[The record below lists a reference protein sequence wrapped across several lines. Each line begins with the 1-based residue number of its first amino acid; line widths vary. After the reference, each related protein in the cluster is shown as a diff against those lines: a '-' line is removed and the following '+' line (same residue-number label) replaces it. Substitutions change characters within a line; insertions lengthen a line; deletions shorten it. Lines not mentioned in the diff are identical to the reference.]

1 MRLRTMQKDDTI
13 FVAGHKGLVG
23 SAIVRRLKEDGYTK
37 IITKDRSECDL
48 TKSDDVRK
56 LFEDIYTLVAV
67 KTPIYVKENVL
78 YVLLLLI
85 IVFKSLF
92 TNPIKKREDCS
103 KVIILLVISGIVRK
117 YDKLP
122 DAGKIGFRE

>member
-1 MRLRTMQKDDTI
+1 MRIRTMQKDSKI

-56 LFEDIYTLVAV
+56 LF
-67 KTPIYVKENVL
+67 
-78 YVLLLLI
+78 
-85 IVFKSLF
+85 
-92 TNPIKKREDCS
+92 
-103 KVIILLVISGIVRK
+103 
-117 YDKLP
+117 
-122 DAGKIGFRE
+122 